1 MNPIYIIAS
10 AATPVAEHYGR
21 SLSALACDAVRG
33 AFATAPGLE
42 PSRVGGLFVANAL
55 GERLAGQGQLG
66 AFLASVVGLPGI
78 PAVRVEAAGASGGV
92 AIQQAGQAIAA
103 GSCEVAVVLGV
114 EKVTDQL
121 EAEVEAALALAA
133 DAEADALHGLTL
145 TAQWA
150 LLMRR
155 YMHEHGYPA
164 EAFAPFP
171 VNAHAN
177 AAKNPQALY
186 RFPINADKYRKAAQ
200 IASPLNML
208 DCSSLADG
216 AACVILASE
225 RVARSLADRDGGRG
239 PLVRLAG
246 TAVATDA
253 PALGARLDP
262 LDLPAARASAH
273 MALGRAHMGLGDVHV
288 FELCDP
294 HGIAAALALE
304 AIGYYRRGEAP
315 RHAADG
321 AIAPTGRTPLA
332 TAGGYKARGDVGG
345 ASGVY
350 QVVELIRQLRG
361 EAGPTQVSGARVA
374 LAQCLGGVGATAAT
388 CVLVAE

>member
-1 MNPIYIIAS
+1 MTNIYLVGTG
-10 AATPVAEHYGR
+10 ATPVGEHYGR
-21 SLSALACDAVRG
+21 TLADLAAEATRA
-33 AFATAPGLE
+33 AFAAAPGLSAE
-42 PSRVGGLFVANAL
+42 RVGALFVANAM
-55 GERLAGQGQLG
+55 GETLAGQGQLG
-66 AFLASVVGLPGI
+66 AYLASAVGLPGV

-92 AIQQAGQAIAA
+92 ALQQAASAIAA
-103 GSCEVAVVLGV
+103 GQCQVAVVLGA
-114 EKVTDQL
+114 EKVTDRL
-121 EAEVEAALALAA
+121 EGELEAALALHG
-133 DAEADALHGLTL
+133 DAEEAIQGLTL

-186 RFPINADKYRKAAQ
+186 RFPINADKYRKAVQ
-200 IASPLNML
+200 VASPLNLL
-208 DCSSLADG
+208 DCSTPADG
-216 AACVILASE
+216 AACVILAAES
-225 RVARSLADRDGGRG
+225 VARELPG
-239 PLVRLAG
+239 PRVRLAG
-246 TAVATDA
+246 VAVATDT
-253 PALGARLDP
+253 PALALRSDP
-262 LDLPAARASAH
+262 LDLAAVRASAQA
-273 MALGRAHMGLGDVHV
+273 ALGQAGLSLGAVQV
-288 FELCDP
+288 FELSDP

-304 AIGYYRRGEAP
+304 AMGCYGRGEAP

-321 AIAPTGRTPLA
+321 AIAPTGRTPIA

-350 QVVELIRQLRG
+350 QVVELVRQLRG
-361 EAGPTQVSGARVA
+361 EAGATQVPGAQVA

-388 CVLVAE
+388 CVLVSEG